1 MKKGYRRRIVRMI
14 TCPHCG
20 ATNDEDANFCVSC
33 GASLSA
39 VNRWDRDEDE
49 CFGLSERSMEDKC
62 FSFPNNGAIIGVLF
76 GLFIILI
83 GISIAYDFNI
93 WRWIGPSILIII
105 GLLIIVSIIRRRLR

>member
-14 TCPHCG
+14 TCPNCG

-33 GASLSA
+33 GSSLSA

-62 FSFPNNGAIIGVLF
+62 FGLPYNGAIIGVLF

-83 GISIAYDFNI
+83 GISIAYDVNV

-105 GLLIIVSIIRRRLR
+105 GLLIIVSIIRRHLR